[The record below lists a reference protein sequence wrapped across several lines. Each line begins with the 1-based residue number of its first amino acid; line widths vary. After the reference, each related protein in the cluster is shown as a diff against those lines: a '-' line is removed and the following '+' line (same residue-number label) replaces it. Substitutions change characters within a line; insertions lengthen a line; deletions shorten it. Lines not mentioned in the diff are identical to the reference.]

1 MMAGDDSASD
11 ELTHTTDSGEA
22 QMVDVGGKP
31 DTARRAVARGEIR
44 LRPSTVE
51 AIRGDEVGKGNV
63 LATARVGAIQ
73 AVKHTWETVPMCHQI
88 PITNVETAFELAADR
103 VELTVTVETTGKT
116 GCEMEAIQGV
126 TTGLGVVWDM
136 VKAAEKDD
144 VGGYP
149 ETGIEDVRVVCVGA
163 GAAGVASVRLLVE
176 MGVRKDNILV
186 LDSKGVI
193 HSRRDDLNQY
203 KAALANDT
211 DKRTLDDAMN
221 GADIFIGVSGPD
233 MLTPEMVRSMAPRP
247 IIFALANP
255 DPEIQPPRAREV
267 RDDLIIA
274 TGRSDFPNQV
284 NNVLGFP
291 YIFRGALDVRST
303 AINEAMKIAAV
314 DAIAALVRESVPEVV
329 LEAYDG
335 EPLTFGPDYII
346 PKPNDPRLLG
356 RVSAAVARAA
366 VDSGVARR
374 GYPEHY
380 PLDSVNDIFPE
391 PT

>member
-1 MMAGDDSASD
+1 MAGDDSASD

-149 ETGIEDVRVVCVGA
+149 ETGIEDVRVVEKTK
-163 GAAGVASVRLLVE
+163 R
-176 MGVRKDNILV
+176 
-186 LDSKGVI
+186 
-193 HSRRDDLNQY
+193 
-203 KAALANDT
+203 AL
-211 DKRTLDDAMN
+211 
-221 GADIFIGVSGPD
+221 
-233 MLTPEMVRSMAPRP
+233 E
-247 IIFALANP
+247 
-255 DPEIQPPRAREV
+255 
-267 RDDLIIA
+267 
-274 TGRSDFPNQV
+274 
-284 NNVLGFP
+284 
-291 YIFRGALDVRST
+291 
-303 AINEAMKIAAV
+303 
-314 DAIAALVRESVPEVV
+314 
-329 LEAYDG
+329 
-335 EPLTFGPDYII
+335 
-346 PKPNDPRLLG
+346 
-356 RVSAAVARAA
+356 
-366 VDSGVARR
+366 
-374 GYPEHY
+374 
-380 PLDSVNDIFPE
+380 
-391 PT
+391 